1 MAYLIGGGA
10 CGGCSS
16 PVVVRVVIV
25 RVGACHRPLVVG
37 IRACGGCSS
46 LVVVRVVIVM
56 AGARRRPWVVGIRAP
71 LLFMGCGGGGG
82 GGRSPSLVEGGGG
95 GLSSSCPIVGVLCVI
110 HRRRVGRSSS
120 VMSVHGIAVL

>member
-16 PVVVRVVIV
+16 PVVVRVVIM
-25 RVGACHRPLVVG
+25 RVGARHRPLVVV
-37 IRACGGCSS
+37 RARGGCSS
-46 LVVVRVVIVM
+46 PVVVRVVSVT

-71 LLFMGCGGGGG
+71 LLFTGCGGG
-82 GGRSPSLVEGGGG
+82 GGRSPSLVKGGGG
-95 GLSSSCPIVGVLCVI
+95 GLSSSCPIVGVLCVV